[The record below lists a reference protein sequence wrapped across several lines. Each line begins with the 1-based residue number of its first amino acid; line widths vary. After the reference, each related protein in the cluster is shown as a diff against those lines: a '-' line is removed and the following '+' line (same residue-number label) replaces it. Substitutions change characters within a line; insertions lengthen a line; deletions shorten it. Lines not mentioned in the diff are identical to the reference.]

1 MGKVWRATDERL
13 GRDVALKL
21 LPETLADDPERVA
34 RFGREAKLLASLNHP
49 NIAHVYGFE
58 SAPLP
63 GGSTAHL
70 LAMEL
75 VAGEDLAERLKRGP
89 LPVPEAIA
97 VAKQIAEGVEAAHE
111 KGIVHRDLKPANVK
125 LTPEGKV
132 KVLDFGLAKAWE
144 GHGTPSSDLSQSPTL
159 DHTGTAAGLIL
170 GTAAYM
176 SPEQARGRPVDKRAD
191 VWAFGVVLFEMLTG
205 RRLFDGETVSD
216 VLAAVLTR
224 EPDWHAL
231 PADTPGRVRIAL
243 RRCLRKDARQ
253 RVHDVADVRIELD
266 DVASDVIPGVVP
278 AVPSRGLM
286 LLLLPLL
293 AGAAIAGAYWAG
305 GRTSRETPTPVHL
318 SLTLENQATS
328 STHLNANRE
337 LVISPDGQKIVYVA
351 DRGGKHQL
359 FLRALR
365 AAKGRM
371 IDGSEGATTAFFSS
385 DSKWIAFGTGSL
397 LQKVAVS
404 GGSPITICSLSS
416 TGFYGGDWGAD
427 DTIVFVPDYNAGL
440 WTVPASGGTPRAL
453 LRTDIGKDRASFSD
467 PQVLPRGKGVLF
479 TLASGHAVTAD
490 DQDVAVLDPGATE
503 PRVLIRGGTHARY
516 LPTGHI
522 VYVHGGALLLVPFDL
537 SKVAVTGT
545 PIPVI
550 EGLGRTW
557 SGDCDYSVSDN
568 GTLVYDPDTGVEPGG
583 LLVTADRRGQ
593 VRPIT
598 ARGNYSEF
606 SMSPDG
612 RSLATRVYAV
622 NDDIWTYDIAS
633 GAPLRLTFEPLDEI
647 FPRWTPDGKRIAF
660 GTRTGTIY
668 WQPSDGSGPREALTR
683 GDYPRYPAS
692 FSPDG
697 KSLAFVEIH
706 PSRRRDIWLMRLDGD
721 RQPQPLLTTDADE
734 SDAKISPDGRWLA
747 YISDETGRGELFV
760 RPMDSRGGRRQV
772 SSEGATAPAWAAN
785 GRELFY
791 VKGDQLTA
799 VTLDAQGNPVGRE
812 QVLFR
817 APTFEDLQFDA
828 ENPIYDVMPDGQHF
842 VLLLSPRLSLP
853 KHYDVVLNWF
863 EELKHESRAD

>member
-1 MGKVWRATDERL
+1 MGQVWRATDERL

-21 LPETLADDPERVA
+21 LPEALAGDPERVA

-89 LPVPEAIA
+89 IPVPEAIA
-97 VAKQIAEGVEAAHE
+97 VARQIAEGVEAAHE

-125 LTPEGKV
+125 LTPDGKV

-144 GHGTPSSDLSQSPTL
+144 GQGTASPDLSQSPTL
-159 DHTGTAAGLIL
+159 AHTGTAAGLIL

-176 SPEQARGRPVDKRAD
+176 SPEQARGRPADKRAD

-216 VLAAVLTR
+216 VLAGVLTR
-224 EPDWHAL
+224 EPDWQAL
-231 PADTPGRVRIAL
+231 PADTPGRVRVAL
-243 RRCLRKDARQ
+243 RRCLQKDARQ
-253 RVHDVADVRIELD
+253 RVHDIADVRIELD
-266 DVASDVIPGVVP
+266 DASSDAIPGVLP
-278 AVPSRGLM
+278 AVPSRGRT
-286 LLLLPLL
+286 LLVLPLL
-293 AGAAIAGAYWAG
+293 AAAAIAGAYWVGA
-305 GRTSRETPTPVHL
+305 RSSRQPPAPVHL

-337 LVISPDGQKIVYVA
+337 LAISPDGQKIVYVA
-351 DRGGKHQL
+351 NRGGKRQL
-359 FLRALR
+359 QLRELR
-365 AAKGRM
+365 AAQGRS

-385 DSKWIAFGTGSL
+385 DSKWIAFDAGSL

-404 GGSPITICSLSS
+404 GGAPITICSLSS

-427 DTIVFVPDYNAGL
+427 DTIVFVPDYNGGL
-440 WTVPASGGTPRAL
+440 WTVPSGGGTPRPL
-453 LRTDIGKDRASFSD
+453 LKTDVEKDRASFGD
-467 PQVLPRGKGVLF
+467 PQILPAGKGVLF

-490 DQDVAVLDPGATE
+490 DQDVAVLPPGATE
-503 PRVLIRGGTHARY
+503 PRVLIRGGAHARY

-537 SKVAVTGT
+537 SKLAVTGT
-545 PIPVI
+545 PIPAVK
-550 EGLGRTW
+550 GLGPTW
-557 SGDCDYSVSDN
+557 SGDSDYSVSDN
-568 GTLVYDPDTGVEPGG
+568 GTLVYDPDTGVKPGG
-583 LLVTADRRGQ
+583 LLVMADRHGQ
-593 VRPIT
+593 VRPI
-598 ARGNYSEF
+598 APRGNYAEF
-606 SMSPDG
+606 SISPDG
-612 RSLATRVYAV
+612 RSLATRVFAV
-622 NDDIWTYDIAS
+622 NDDIWTYDIAT

-647 FPRWTPDGKRIAF
+647 FPRWTADGKRIAF

-668 WQPSDGSGPREALTR
+668 WQPADGSGRREALTR
-683 GDYPRYPAS
+683 GEHPRYPVS
-692 FSPDG
+692 FSRDG
-697 KSLAFVEIH
+697 KSMVFVEIH

-721 RQPQPLLTTDADE
+721 RRPQPLLATDADE

-747 YISDETGRGELFV
+747 YISDETGREELFM
-760 RPMDSRGGRRQV
+760 RPMGSRGGRRQL
-772 SSEGATAPAWAAN
+772 SSDGATAPIWAPS

-791 VKGDQLTA
+791 VKGDQLA
-799 VTLDAQGNPVGRE
+799 ALTLDAQGNPVGRE
-812 QVLFR
+812 QVPFR
-817 APTFEDLQFDA
+817 APTFEDLQFEP
-828 ENPIYDVMPDGQHF
+828 ENPDYDVMPDGQHF
-842 VLLLSPRLSLP
+842 VLLLSPRLSSP

-863 EELKHESRAD
+863 EELKEESRAE